1 MEGVRSEFDSQLR
14 ELVQN
19 VLEMGGFVE
28 GMLRDAMRALETQDA
43 PLAREV
49 RRRDQ
54 HANDFDASI
63 EEAAIRL
70 LALQHPLARDLRTV
84 ASGLKVV
91 TDLERIG
98 DYASDIAKVAIW
110 LADEPYFVP
119 LEDIPRMGQTAVGM
133 IHDGLSTY
141 VSRHI
146 VFGKQVRDRDRE
158 MDRTYKRVH
167 GQVLEWMRSEP
178 ATIFQAMNLL
188 LVARYLERI
197 GDHAKNIIERVAYME
212 TGSRWP
218 WRDQEWKQVH
228 GGGAAAED
236 QFADDEDAVDDEP

>member
-1 MEGVRSEFDSQLR
+1 MAGVRSELDSQLR
-14 ELVQN
+14 ELVQS
-19 VLEMGGFVE
+19 VLEMGSFVE
-28 GMLRDAMRALETQDA
+28 AMLRDAMRALETQDA
-43 PLAREV
+43 ALAREV

-70 LALQHPLARDLRTV
+70 LALQCPLARDLRTV

-98 DYASDIAKVAIW
+98 DYASDIAKVAMW
-110 LADEPYFVP
+110 LAEEPYFVP
-119 LEDIPRMGQTAVGM
+119 LEDIPRMGQIAVGM
-133 IHDGLSTY
+133 VHDGLSTY

-167 GQVLEWMRSEP
+167 GQILDWMRREP

-218 WRDQEWKQVH
+218 WRSPEWKQAH
-228 GGGAAAED
+228 GAST
-236 QFADDEDAVDDEP
+236 AVDDDLDQEDGADLEP